1 VETIMGDDRKIAC
14 SGDHWSDQDVAE
26 LLGAAFGWR
35 DSFYGMGM
43 RESAAWQKAFADFVG
58 AVLVEG
64 YAVPLSVARTQLQRR
79 VQQSSPAATAFR
91 KRVDQVWLQRQL
103 KDDQDGA

>member
-1 VETIMGDDRKIAC
+1 MGDDRNIAR
-14 SGDHWSDQDVAE
+14 SGHHWSDRDVAE

-35 DSFYGMGM
+35 DSFYGIGT
-43 RESAAWQKAFADFVG
+43 RESAAWRKAFADFVG

-79 VQQSSPAATAFR
+79 VQQSSPAATTFR
-91 KRVDQVWLQRQL
+91 KHVDQVWLQCEVEGEQE
-103 KDDQDGA
+103 GA